1 MKTKVILISGKARH
15 GKDTTAKFLKDELH
29 KKGKS
34 VLIAHFSDLIKYVCK
49 EYFNWNG
56 KKDNAGRSLLQQI
69 GTDIVR
75 EKNPTFWVDYL
86 VSIVSIFNE
95 FWDYVIIPDT
105 RFPNEISRFKEA
117 GIPTIH
123 IRVNRGEDFY
133 NGLTEEQN
141 NHISEIAL
149 DNTTPDAWV
158 NNLGTLKDLENFI
171 KETIG
176 KVLTND

>member
-1 MKTKVILISGKARH
+1 MH
-15 GKDTTAKFLKDELH
+15 FPN
-29 KKGKS
+29 KKRK
-34 VLIAHFSDLIKYVCK
+34 LYHFSDLIKYICK

-56 KKDNAGRSLLQQI
+56 KKDSAGRSLLQQI

-117 GIPTIH
+117 GISTIH

-141 NHISEIAL
+141 NHISETSL
-149 DNTTPDAWV
+149 NDVTPDIKID
-158 NNLGTLKDLENFI
+158 NLGTLKDLENSI